1 MVGQHLKTSLAHYR
15 SESEH
20 SFPIEVQSKPRR
32 KIVKDLVMAGVF
44 AVGKDS
50 SQIKINGFDDGKEQ
64 LSSKLHNYWM
74 RKRTLCLE
82 L

>member
-1 MVGQHLKTSLAHYR
+1 
-15 SESEH
+15 
-20 SFPIEVQSKPRR
+20 
-32 KIVKDLVMAGVF
+32 MAGVF

>member
-1 MVGQHLKTSLAHYR
+1 
-15 SESEH
+15 
-20 SFPIEVQSKPRR
+20 
-32 KIVKDLVMAGVF
+32 MAGVF

-50 SQIKINGFDDGKEQ
+50 SQIKINGFDYGKEQ

-74 RKRTLCLE
+74 RRRTLCLG

>member
-15 SESEH
+15 SD
-20 SFPIEVQSKPRR
+20 IEVQSKPRR